1 MTLLLSRSDVADLL
15 PIEAC
20 IEAVEGAFRLHGE
33 GLEDVAA
40 AAAVY
45 ERAVRAG
52 RGVKIDLGA

>member
-20 IEAVEGAFRLHGE
+20 IEAVEGALRLHGE

-40 AAAVY
+40 AAAV
-45 ERAVRAG
+45 
-52 RGVKIDLGA
+52 